1 EVLFKIARPDEH
13 WTAEKVTSMFGRVEQ
28 DIQLQPAEIWV
39 HITYQTA
46 FVDDDGRLQMRRD
59 VYNLD
64 SRAIAAIKSERA
76 IVETIPGGQS
86 EQVFASGSGARR
98 AAAPRLGSF
107 FPPLFFGGR
116 PLRPPRGIY

>member
-1 EVLFKIARPDEH
+1 
-13 WTAEKVTSMFGRVEQ
+13 MFGRVEQ

-39 HITYQTA
+39 HLTYQTA
-46 FVDDDGRLQMRRD
+46 FVDHDGKLQMRRD

-76 IVETIPGGQS
+76 IVETVPEGQS

-98 AAAPRLGSF
+98 AATSRLGSF

-116 PLRPPRGIY
+116 LLRPPRGIY